1 LFCFVLFCM
10 FQDALQCEREKPGN
24 DYILL
29 LILRLWR

>member
-1 LFCFVLFCM
+1 M